1 MLSSGAMANRVFPD
15 IPIWPVIEPTPV
27 VKVVRHEPLT
37 AIQVVLSVSIDDI
50 VYRGPTKALVAD
62 FYRISRRIENEAWLR
77 RHLS

>member
-37 AIQVVLSVSIDDI
+37 AIQEVLSVSIDDI
-50 VYRGPTKALVAD
+50 VNRGPTKALVAD